1 MRLSCARLLR
11 PSSRWNWESGADGR
25 ISPSF
30 GAAQAPAIG
39 YGGRGLVGW
48 SALPACPHCA
58 ADLAALARFCGH
70 CGTYVTEAGTAETDD
85 PWLGK
90 VVDRRYRVAALI
102 GSGGMGVV
110 YRVEHL
116 HLGKMAAMK
125 VLSPDTATKPEM
137 LRRFRAEAQAVSR
150 LNHPNIVQTF
160 DFGQWDGALYLVMEY
175 VKGDD
180 LSALLKRDGP
190 WSFTRAARLFTQV
203 CSGLTEAHE
212 AGIVHRDLKPEN
224 LMVVQRRDG
233 SEHVKVLDFGLAK
246 LRERGGDDPQGAA
259 VSSGGQVLGTPYYM
273 APEQVR
279 GEPLDARADLYSLG
293 ATLYRVLTGEPP
305 FDAPSPISVLAKHLT
320 DELIPPRTR
329 APERSL
335 PPEADRIVMR
345 AMAKSI
351 SDRYASA
358 AELQADLEEVLASSS
373 GISSSSAPRVGPT
386 AAAVASAEAPT
397 VAIEDSDI
405 ADIAD
410 IGDIG
415 DRLRRSDVDDF
426 EWSMRRK
433 RLLTRLVLPLT
444 ALVVIAGVTA
454 VAWRGG
460 GERAEVTEREPNNTP
475 GYANLLAQGAPM
487 RGLIGKL
494 VQAGLAG
501 QAAQG
506 DVDLFRIPAGKG
518 PRVVSARLE
527 GIPDVDLVLELY
539 DPQGQRISKS
549 DASGRGWGEW
559 LQPTSIGPGEF
570 YLAVRELWI
579 AGEKPTEDA
588 PDPYT
593 LTAGWGSPQAGWELE
608 PNDSPLAATPLHAP
622 GRIRGYLASADDR
635 DWFSIT
641 VDEAGALA
649 GTVTAPAGVDVVL
662 IRDIAGKEIVIN
674 KHDAGGSEQLSID
687 ASPGKPTLIG
697 VARKIAPKVDPKAL
711 GLQGLDDPYE
721 LAITTSPKT
730 SSK

>member
-1 MRLSCARLLR
+1 
-11 PSSRWNWESGADGR
+11 
-25 ISPSF
+25 
-30 GAAQAPAIG
+30 
-39 YGGRGLVGW
+39 
-48 SALPACPHCA
+48 
-58 ADLAALARFCGH
+58 
-70 CGTYVTEAGTAETDD
+70 VTEAGTAETGD

-137 LRRFRAEAQAVSR
+137 LRRFRAEAQAVSK

-180 LSALLKRDGP
+180 LSTLLKRDGP

-246 LRERGGDDPQGAA
+246 LRERAGDDPQGAA

-335 PPEADRIVMR
+335 PPEADRIVLR
-345 AMAKSI
+345 AMAKSV

-358 AELQADLEEVLASSS
+358 AELQADLEAVLAASS
-373 GISSSSAPRVGPT
+373 GISSWSSPRVGPT
-386 AAAVASAEAPT
+386 AAAVASTEAPT

-444 ALVVIAGVTA
+444 VVAVIAAVTA
-454 VAWRGG
+454 LAWRGG

-475 GYANLLAQGAPM
+475 GYANLLAPGAPM
-487 RGLIGKL
+487 RGTIGKL

-518 PRVVSARLE
+518 ARVVSARLE

-559 LQPTSIGPGEF
+559 LQPTSIGPAEV

-579 AGEKPTEDA
+579 AGQKPIEDA
-588 PDPYT
+588 ADPYT
-593 LTAGWGSPQAGWELE
+593 LTARWGPPQAGWELE
-608 PNDSPLAATPLHAP
+608 PNDSALAATPLRAP

-641 VDEAGALA
+641 VDEVGTLS

-662 IRDIAGKEIVIN
+662 LRDVAGKEIVIN

-687 ASPGKPTLIG
+687 AAPGKPILIG
-697 VARKIAPKVDPKAL
+697 VARKIASKVDPKAM